1 MNSRARHNPAPK
13 NGPDSEHTAHI
24 SQETIS
30 RLKAECAP
38 EPASPL
44 PSSLSGLAAPVIGTQ
59 LEEPFAMVCEL
70 ASGST
75 ATVYLAVDHRAEGVE
90 KFVAVKRYRPE
101 VTQRADFA
109 DLFIHEMRL
118 ARVVDHPSLCKV
130 LDYGRAGTS
139 YYTAME
145 FLQGEP
151 LSKVLTA
158 SGFLNLTQRSPRLIA
173 RLVASLAEGLHAVH
187 SLRTEDGPA
196 EAVHQDVTS
205 NNLFVLYDGNVRVTD
220 FGTAWTRD
228 VAGKKNP
235 ANMSY
240 LAPEQLERGAL
251 DARVDIWALGV
262 VLWEL
267 LAGQKLF
274 RCSSEREAAV
284 EITARRI
291 PPPSEHHPQVPAELD
306 RIVLKALSRN
316 RNKRYSSAHEFATD
330 LEHYLSRTGEPIAPS
345 AVGEWLVQLFPTG
358 IERGRG
364 LIELANT
371 LTRLPR
377 VAEAD
382 EALPPISGQFTPA
395 AQDDG
400 GENTTHIYTAR
411 LENTLRSAQGLSIEG
426 PVETVSFKDIPT
438 TVRRPKR
445 RGKRSLGASVVPFAA
460 AFAVVLLGFAAG
472 HSVFTRSASSDV
484 KSVPAPATQLAR
496 YAAAP
501 AVQLSAAIAAPLP
514 APVQAPI
521 AHGAPISA
529 PLAPAAPFAHEAAPL
544 AQETAPPPASKPALA
559 HETPTTTK
567 KLANTPSNVASKEP
581 APVKTPIAKPAAPI
595 TTASTISTQPGAVFV
610 TTPGGGDVYDRGR
623 LLGHAPG
630 EFELSPGWHTLVV
643 KSGADN
649 RTVTVQVPAGA
660 AIMVSVPAS
669 KP

>member
-118 ARVVDHPSLCKV
+118 ARVVDHPNLCKV

-472 HSVFTRSASSDV
+472 QRMFSRSATSNV
-484 KSVPAPATQLAR
+484 KSVPAPATQLAQH
-496 YAAAP
+496 AAAP
-501 AVQLSAAIAAPLP
+501 AVQLSAAIATPRSAPP
-514 APVQAPI
+514 KPSIVHEATPI
-521 AHGAPISA
+521 ANEPK
-529 PLAPAAPFAHEAAPL
+529 PVAHEAAALP
-544 AQETAPPPASKPALA
+544 APAPTLA
-559 HETPTTTK
+559 HETTLATK
-567 KLANTPSNVASKEP
+567 KAASAASNVASKEP
-581 APVKTPIAKPAAPI
+581 EPVKTTIAKPAAAVA
-595 TTASTISTQPGAVFV
+595 TASTLATQPGAVFV

-630 EFELSPGWHTLVV
+630 EFELSPGWHTLIV
-643 KSGADN
+643 KSGTDN
-649 RTVTVQVPAGA
+649 RAVTVQVPAGA
-660 AIMVSVPAS
+660 AIMVSVPAT